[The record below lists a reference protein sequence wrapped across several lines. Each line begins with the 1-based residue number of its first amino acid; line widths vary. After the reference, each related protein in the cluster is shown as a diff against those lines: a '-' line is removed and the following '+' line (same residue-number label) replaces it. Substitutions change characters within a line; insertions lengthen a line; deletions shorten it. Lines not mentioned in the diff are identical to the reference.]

1 MKIIEEDGIYMFDK
15 KEMVF
20 EAWFEQKV
28 VRLRLN
34 KNDNKYVHFK
44 FVIKQKA
51 LKNHANALKAKYGAS
66 QNNEDF
72 MSEYLLWAWKAIE
85 RFEIQDDGSWEGIL
99 DGTDKPNIGRLINNI
114 KITTKNQLHRW
125 VNDDALFTKRTI
137 DGVSQHVTIKM
148 QMDSFD
154 AILEGDYGMAET
166 ITGESN
172 VFSSTMYDY
181 SISFFQKWYQANKSR
196 ILTKSQLEFLD
207 NLRKCVK
214 VEGFTPDD
222 VYAVTGTPSAD
233 VDKRLNRIAKR
244 IEKAW
249 INEKP
254 NFKNRLEI
262 ERDEELEMWN
272 ELFRLAHGKLEPSI
286 QNQVITKWLAD
297 RLDKDIVESICF
309 RVLET
314 SEMKKLNRL
323 YKLESN
329 EALEALKGKSLYAVI
344 AEAEDRVRA
353 LMCASYKV
361 EKVVKEPS
369 EKMIEW
375 KKEKAMR
382 DKAPAQVF
390 VDGELI
396 GEIKGG
402 QKTTKNNVI
411 YILPSGLEI
420 ATDGL
425 LR

>member
-1 MKIIEEDGIYMFDK
+1 
-15 KEMVF
+15 MVF
-20 EAWFEQKV
+20 ENWFEQKV
-28 VRLRLN
+28 IRLRLN
-34 KNDNKYVHFK
+34 KNENKYVHFK
-44 FVIKQKA
+44 FIVKNKA
-51 LKNHANALKAKYGAS
+51 LKNHANGLKAKYGAS

-85 RFEIQDDGSWEGIL
+85 RFEIKDEGSWEGII
-99 DGTDKPNIGRLINNI
+99 DGTDKANIGRLINNI

-166 ITGESN
+166 ITGEN
-172 VFSSTMYDY
+172 NMFSSTMYDY
-181 SISFFQKWYQANKSR
+181 SISFFQKWYQANKNR
-196 ILTKSQLEFLD
+196 ILTKSQLEFLF

-214 VEGFTPDD
+214 VEGYTSDD
-222 VYAVTGTPSAD
+222 VYQVTGTPSAD
-233 VDKRLNRIAKR
+233 VEKRLNRIAKR

-249 INEKP
+249 VNEKP

-272 ELFRLAHGKLEPSI
+272 DLFGLAYAENEEIIPV
-286 QNQVITKWLAD
+286 QNQLITKWLAE
-297 RLDKDIVESICF
+297 RLDKDIVESICS
-309 RVLET
+309 RVLEQ
-314 SEMKKLNRL
+314 SEMVKLNRL
-323 YKLESN
+323 HKLKSN
-329 EALEALKGKSLYAVI
+329 EALETLKGKSLYAVI

-353 LMCASYKV
+353 LMVENYKTK
-361 EKVVKEPS
+361 KVFKEPC
-369 EKMIEW
+369 EKMIKW
-375 KKEKAMR
+375 KKKKAIR
-382 DKAPAQVF
+382 DKAICLVF
-390 VDGELI
+390 KDGELI
-396 GEIKGG
+396 GELAGG
-402 QKTTKNNVI
+402 QKATKNNVI